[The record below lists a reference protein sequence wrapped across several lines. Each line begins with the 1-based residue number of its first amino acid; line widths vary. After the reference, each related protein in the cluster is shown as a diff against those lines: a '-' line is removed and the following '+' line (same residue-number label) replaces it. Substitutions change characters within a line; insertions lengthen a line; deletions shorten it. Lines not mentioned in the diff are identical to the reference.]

1 MPGVFHIPDP
11 YTGLSK
17 ILRAMKGLPL
27 PTQIAALIVACVLG
41 TVTMICITVIST
53 HK

>member
-1 MPGVFHIPDP
+1 MPGVFHIPNP
-11 YTGLSK
+11 YTGLSE
-17 ILRAMKGLPL
+17 IIRAMKGLPL

-41 TVTMICITVIST
+41 TVTMICITVIYT